1 MLNIDINKPKLE
13 DHLKFWNR
21 VDILDK
27 NKLWET
33 IKAFNPSYILHLA
46 AKANL
51 HGKTIEDFP
60 ENVQGT
66 KNMITLSEKNKTVK
80 RFVHISTQFVC
91 KPGIYPKSD
100 NDYSPYTAYG
110 LSKAESEKLF
120 FQSNLSFEWVI
131 LRPTNIWGPWHPGYP
146 YEMWPYLKKR
156 YYLKALLK

>member
-80 RFVHISTQFVC
+80 RFVHISFLGT
-91 KPGIYPKSD
+91 K
-100 NDYSPYTAYG
+100 T
-110 LSKAESEKLF
+110 
-120 FQSNLSFEWVI
+120 
-131 LRPTNIWGPWHPGYP
+131 
-146 YEMWPYLKKR
+146 
-156 YYLKALLK
+156 